1 MFKPLLK
8 SAVLSAAVIA
18 TTVLT
23 PSVLRAQEGTFTLNL
38 KNADIQSLIQTVSR
52 QSGRNFVVDPRVKAR
67 VTVISSTP
75 LNAEE
80 LYETFLS
87 VLQVHGYAAV
97 PSGDLTKIV
106 PDVNA
111 KQGPVPAFSDDQSSS
126 DQLVTKVIK
135 VANVPAAQLVPI
147 LRPLVPQQGHLAAY
161 ASTNTLIVTD
171 RASNIERLTTII
183 SGIDR
188 PDNDEVQIV
197 RLSHASATEIIR
209 ILQSLQSRGGQIDG
223 TPGSVRFA
231 SDDRTNSILL
241 SGDPAARSRM
251 RGIIMNLDTPVESG
265 GNTRVV
271 YLRYANATDLLQIL
285 TGVSAGQA
293 KIGTSSDKGKDNA
306 APAPAGNAVATAA
319 GTQPAAVPTA
329 SLIRRATQ
337 ETDRPNVDI
346 QADADTNALI
356 ITAPPDEMRSILVVI
371 EQLDIRRAQ
380 VLVEAIIAE
389 LSTNNSAQLGV
400 NFAVNGADQNRPA
413 AYTNLGGA
421 TQSLIGTVASSG
433 ASLSQ
438 GLSLALGRFGS
449 GGVDFGVLLSAIAS
463 DSDNNILSTPTLVTM
478 DNQEAEIVVGQNV
491 PFVTGTQLSASN
503 DNPFQTI
510 ERQDIGISL
519 KVKPQINEGNNI
531 KMDIEQEV
539 SDVSN
544 TAVTGATDITTNKRS
559 IKTTVLVEDGQTL
572 VLGGLIDDQINDTR
586 EKVPFLGDVPLL
598 GSLFRYRTTRKNKR
612 NLMVFLHP
620 TILRDPETADYYSR
634 NKYDDLRSAQLGL
647 FDQDD
652 FNKQIRPKLPELHLF
667 FEGERVTGNTQ
678 RFNTILPTTSN
689 FDEYEP
695 VLPIEGQ
702 KDTTI
707 LAGEIQ
713 PETQPVIVSP
723 TDVADQ
729 LILEPME
736 VEAETPEPEVES
748 SENNNVISEEDVAT
762 VLDLE
767 STTTLQASASLDI
780 ERIERM
786 RMAASMAAG
795 DALAAE
801 STRTISAT
809 SLIASASLESDLIGS
824 DDALIDQ
831 TIQNAK

>member
-1 MFKPLLK
+1 MRLQNAMILRLVLMCATL
-8 SAVLSAAVIA
+8 AVASAAH
-18 TTVLT
+18 
-23 PSVLRAQEGTFTLNL
+23 AQEGTFTLNL
-38 KNADIQSLIQTVSR
+38 KNADIHSLIQTVSR

-75 LNAEE
+75 LNSDE

-111 KQGPVPAFSDDQSSS
+111 KQGPVPEYSEETSSS

-135 VANVPAAQLVPI
+135 VENVPAAQLVPI

-161 ASTNTLIVTD
+161 AATNTLIVTD
-171 RASNIERLTTII
+171 RSSNIERLTTII
-183 SGIDR
+183 NGIDR
-188 PDNDEVQIV
+188 PDNDEVELV
-197 RLSHASATEIIR
+197 RLSHSSASEIIR
-209 ILQSLQSRGGQIDG
+209 IMQSLQSRGGQIDG

-231 SDDRTNSILL
+231 ADERTNSILL
-241 SGDPAARSRM
+241 SGDPTARTRM

-271 YLRYANATDLLQIL
+271 YLRYANATDLLAIL

-293 KIGTSSDKGKDNA
+293 KIGTSSDDAEGGGASGAAA
-306 APAPAGNAVATAA
+306 APSVDANGVQIP
-319 GTQPAAVPTA
+319 QVPTA
-329 SLIRRATQ
+329 SLVRRATQ

-346 QADADTNALI
+346 QADEDTNALI
-356 ITAPPDEMRSILVVI
+356 ITAAPDEMRSILAVV

-389 LSTNNSAQLGV
+389 LSTNNSSQLGV
-400 NFAVNGADQNRPA
+400 NFAVDGTNSDRPA

-421 TQSLIGTVASSG
+421 TQALIGTVASQG

-449 GGVDFGVLLSAIAS
+449 GGIDFGILLSAIAS

-491 PFVTGTQLSASN
+491 PFVTGQQLSSSN

-519 KVKPQINEGNNI
+519 KVKPQINEGDNI
-531 KMDIEQEV
+531 KMEIEQEV
-539 SDVSN
+539 SDVST

-634 NKYDDLRSAQLGL
+634 SKYDDLRSAQLGL
-647 FDQDD
+647 FDSDEEL
-652 FNKQIRPKLPELHLF
+652 NKRIRPELPELHMYF
-667 FEGERVTGNTQ
+667 DGKRVNDVDGSL
-678 RFNTILPTTSN
+678 NTILPTS
-689 FDEYEP
+689 D
-695 VLPIEGQ
+695 
-702 KDTTI
+702 
-707 LAGEIQ
+707 AA
-713 PETQPVIVSP
+713 PVIDDDS
-723 TDVADQ
+723 
-729 LILEPME
+729 ILP
-736 VEAETPEPEVES
+736 PR
-748 SENNNVISEEDVAT
+748 
-762 VLDLE
+762 
-767 STTTLQASASLDI
+767 ASADSL
-780 ERIERM
+780 
-786 RMAASMAAG
+786 
-795 DALAAE
+795 
-801 STRTISAT
+801 
-809 SLIASASLESDLIGS
+809 GS
-824 DDALIDQ
+824 EDALIRQIDL
-831 TIQNAK
+831 NLK

>member
-8 SAVLSAAVIA
+8 SAVLSLAVSAALLNHAPVF
-18 TTVLT
+18 
-23 PSVLRAQEGTFTLNL
+23 AQDGTFTLNL
-38 KNADIQSLIQTVSR
+38 KNADIHSLIQTVSR

-75 LNAEE
+75 LNSDE

-111 KQGPVPAFSDDQSSS
+111 KQGPVPEFSEDARFS

-171 RASNIERLTTII
+171 RASNIDRLTTII
-183 SGIDR
+183 NGIDR
-188 PDNDEVQIV
+188 PDNDEVEFV
-197 RLSHASATEIIR
+197 RLGHASASEIIR
-209 ILQSLQSRGGQIDG
+209 IITSLQSRGGQIDG
-223 TPGSVRFA
+223 TPGAVRFA
-231 SDDRTNSILL
+231 ADERTNSILL
-241 SGDPAARSRM
+241 SGDPSARTRM

-265 GNTRVV
+265 GNTRVI
-271 YLRYANATDLLQIL
+271 YLRYANAIDLLAIL

-293 KIGTSSDKGKDNA
+293 KIGTAADSTEGVATSTNTVTNA
-306 APAPAGNAVATAA
+306 ATAA
-319 GTQPAAVPTA
+319 GAQTAVPTA

-337 ETDRPNVDI
+337 ETDRPNVDL
-346 QADADTNALI
+346 QADEDTNALI
-356 ITAPPDEMRSILVVI
+356 ITAAPDEMRSILAVV

-389 LSTNNSAQLGV
+389 LSTNNSSQLGV
-400 NFAVNGADQNRPA
+400 NFAVDGSGENRPA

-421 TQSLIGTVASSG
+421 TQALVGTVASGG

-438 GLSLALGRFGS
+438 GLSLALGRFGT
-449 GGVDFGVLLSAIAS
+449 GGIDFGILLSAIAA

-491 PFVTGTQLSASN
+491 PFVTGTQLSSAN

-519 KVKPQINEGNNI
+519 KVKPQINEGDNI
-531 KMDIEQEV
+531 KMEIEQEV
-539 SDVSN
+539 SDVST

-559 IKTTVLVEDGQTL
+559 IKTTVLVENGQTL
-572 VLGGLIDDQINDTR
+572 VLGGLIDDQISDTR
-586 EKVPFLGDVPLL
+586 EKVPFLGDIPLL
-598 GSLFRYRTTRKNKR
+598 GSLFRYRTTSKSKR

-634 NKYDDLRSAQLGL
+634 SKYDDLRTAQLGL
-647 FDQDD
+647 FDKEED
-652 FNKQIRPKLPELHLF
+652 FNKRIRPELPELHLYF
-667 FEGERVTGNTQ
+667 QGERVTQ
-678 RFNTILPTTSN
+678 DIESLNTILPTSSALDLLKRATPIA
-689 FDEYEP
+689 DELESAELN
-695 VLPIEGQ
+695 VDFLRSV
-702 KDTTI
+702 
-707 LAGEIQ
+707 
-713 PETQPVIVSP
+713 QPVSGLYDNAVAYAKIQSP
-723 TDVADQ
+723 TLAV
-729 LILEPME
+729 
-736 VEAETPEPEVES
+736 
-748 SENNNVISEEDVAT
+748 
-762 VLDLE
+762 
-767 STTTLQASASLDI
+767 TTLSASASLDI
-780 ERIERM
+780 ELLERTKYAQTQVDS
-786 RMAASMAAG
+786 AAATAYVSP
-795 DALAAE
+795 
-801 STRTISAT
+801 TTT
-809 SLIASASLESDLIGS
+809 SLIASASLESDLIGL
-824 DDALIDQ
+824 DGALIDHSILNQ
-831 TIQNAK
+831 K

>member
-1 MFKPLLK
+1 MRLK
-8 SAVLSAAVIA
+8 NAMILRLVLMCATLAVASTAH
-18 TTVLT
+18 
-23 PSVLRAQEGTFTLNL
+23 AQEGTFTLNL
-38 KNADIQSLIQTVSR
+38 KNADIHSLIQTVSR

-75 LNAEE
+75 LNSDE
-80 LYETFLS
+80 LFETFLS

-111 KQGPVPAFSDDQSSS
+111 KQGPVPEYSEETSSS

-135 VANVPAAQLVPI
+135 VENVPAAQLVPI

-161 ASTNTLIVTD
+161 AATNTLIVTD
-171 RASNIERLTTII
+171 RSSNIERLTTII
-183 SGIDR
+183 NGIDR
-188 PDNDEVQIV
+188 PDNDEVEVV
-197 RLSHASATEIIR
+197 RLSHSSASEIIR
-209 ILQSLQSRGGQIDG
+209 IMQSLQSRGGQIDG

-231 SDDRTNSILL
+231 ADERTNSILL
-241 SGDPAARSRM
+241 SGDPTARTRM

-271 YLRYANATDLLQIL
+271 YLRYANATDLLAIL

-293 KIGTSSDKGKDNA
+293 KIGTSTDEAEGGAAASPAA
-306 APAPAGNAVATAA
+306 APAVDANGVQVP
-319 GTQPAAVPTA
+319 QVPTA
-329 SLIRRATQ
+329 SLVRRATTQ

-346 QADADTNALI
+346 QADEDTNALI
-356 ITAPPDEMRSILVVI
+356 ITAAPDEMRSILAVV

-389 LSTNNSAQLGV
+389 LSTNNSSQLGV
-400 NFAVNGADQNRPA
+400 NFAVNGASSDRPA

-421 TQSLIGTVASSG
+421 TQALIGTVASQG

-449 GGVDFGVLLSAIAS
+449 GGIDFGILLSAIAS

-491 PFVTGTQLSASN
+491 PFVTGQQLSSSN

-519 KVKPQINEGNNI
+519 KVKPQINEGDNI
-531 KMDIEQEV
+531 KMEIEQEV

-634 NKYDDLRSAQLGL
+634 SKYDDLRSAQLGL
-647 FDQDD
+647 FDSDD
-652 FNKQIRPKLPELHLF
+652 ELNKRIRPRLPELHMYF
-667 FEGERVTGNTQ
+667 DGKRVNNTDGSLD
-678 RFNTILPTTSN
+678 TILPTSDAAPALDDN
-689 FDEYEP
+689 SI
-695 VLPIEGQ
+695 LP
-702 KDTTI
+702 
-707 LAGEIQ
+707 
-713 PETQPVIVSP
+713 PR
-723 TDVADQ
+723 
-729 LILEPME
+729 
-736 VEAETPEPEVES
+736 
-748 SENNNVISEEDVAT
+748 
-762 VLDLE
+762 
-767 STTTLQASASLDI
+767 ASADSL
-780 ERIERM
+780 
-786 RMAASMAAG
+786 
-795 DALAAE
+795 
-801 STRTISAT
+801 
-809 SLIASASLESDLIGS
+809 GS
-824 DDALIDQ
+824 EDALIRQ
-831 TIQNAK
+831 TEPNRK